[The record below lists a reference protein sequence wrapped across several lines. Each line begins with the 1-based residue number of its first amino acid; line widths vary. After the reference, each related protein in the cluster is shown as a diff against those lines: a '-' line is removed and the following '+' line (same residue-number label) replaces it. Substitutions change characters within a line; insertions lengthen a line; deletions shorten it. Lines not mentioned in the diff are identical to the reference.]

1 MRKNPNAKVRG
12 YMTKRNRKLVPAAA
26 AACLALLSLSGAA
39 QQGTA
44 TGSGSPALTA
54 RVNPPAGAQPVASP
68 AAATADTNQTTP
80 AASGAQPADASQI
93 SNAELVRD
101 MQEMR
106 AEITELKTELKSRN
120 DADALSSEAIKAY
133 EQDVA
138 ALKSAV
144 HPVTAAAT
152 TSTGMQEATP
162 AAAAAPAPP
171 EISAETTTK
180 SAPFPGDW
188 TWLNSGG
195 HNSDSPMST
204 KYFTPEVRF
213 DTNYILDYNHPQDDS
228 MGGSTE
234 MFRSDEWQL
243 EQASVGGDFRLQNVR
258 GRILT
263 MFGEF
268 ATTTIR
274 NDGSYSR
281 GQWQLNNAYRYVSE
295 AWGGYHWDVGH
306 GLNADAGIFVS
317 YIGLFSYYNF
327 DNWAYQPSYVSS
339 NTPWFFTG
347 LRIQYWPTEKLKIE
361 PWFING
367 WQTYGRYNSKPG
379 LGGQILYRPKP
390 YLDFVWNNYGVGQDD
405 AGFPGRTRIHADY
418 SAQIKFYDN
427 PKKMLD
433 KVAFTVTGDLGC
445 EMGGGPVSFGVTQ
458 GGNGPGGIG
467 TLNPKGASPEQGNG
481 VSTYNGGVNCHS
493 HKGNEPKQAFE
504 GWMDYLRVWFD
515 KDKYA
520 MTFGGGQMS
529 NPGRYLTLL
538 PPINGATATTG
549 SPYFTENAGD
559 QAQMRDGTITLDYMP
574 AQFITFRLEESYRYS
589 NVPYWTGR
597 GGITPY
603 APGQGDIHQNVGN
616 AADYICSGSSALGL
630 VDSGIG
636 YVGPDGGPGLAE
648 AVTAC
653 SGGAAPVYVG
663 GNHQVLAPSSLS
675 NIWWPDLRTNQTSTI
690 LAIMVRF

>member
-1 MRKNPNAKVRG
+1 M
-12 YMTKRNRKLVPAAA
+12 KRTHCIALAAVGVCLALMSFPAAA
-26 AACLALLSLSGAA
+26 QQNQPAPAKGAI
-39 QQGTA
+39 
-44 TGSGSPALTA
+44 LTA
-54 RVNPPAGAQPVASP
+54 RVDPPAGADPAKP
-68 AAATADTNQTTP
+68 AAASDPNTP
-80 AASGAQPADASQI
+80 ATAPAAASTPDAAATI
-93 SNAELVRD
+93 SNAEL
-101 MQEMR
+101 MKNMLEMK
-106 AEITELKTELKSRN
+106 AEITELKTELKFR
-120 DADALSSEAIKAY
+120 DAADAASADAIKAY
-133 EQDVA
+133 EHDVA
-138 ALKSAV
+138 SLKAAV
-144 HPVTAAAT
+144 APATAVTASASPSPAQAA
-152 TSTGMQEATP
+152 AP
-162 AAAAAPAPP
+162 AAAPAPP
-171 EISAETTTK
+171 EITAETTTK

-204 KYFTPEVRF
+204 KYFTPEIRF
-213 DTNYILDYNHPQDDS
+213 DTNYILDYNHPSDDS

-347 LRIQYWPTEKLKIE
+347 LRVQYWPTEKLKIE

-390 YLDFVWNNYGVGQDD
+390 WLDFVWNNYGVGQDD

-418 SAQIKFYDN
+418 SGQIKFYDN
-427 PKKMLD
+427 PNKMLD
-433 KVAFTVTGDLGC
+433 KIAFTVTGDLGC
-445 EMGGGPVSFGVTQ
+445 EMGGGPVSFAMAG
-458 GGNGPGGIG
+458 G

-481 VSTYNGGVNCHS
+481 VSTYNGGVNCHN
-493 HKGNEPKQAFE
+493 HKGGEPKQAFE
-504 GWMDYLRVWFD
+504 GWMDYMRFWFH
-515 KDKYA
+515 KDVFA
-520 MTFGGGQMS
+520 VTLGGGQMS

-574 AQFITFRLEESYRYS
+574 KQFITFRLEESYRYS

-603 APGQGDIHQNVGN
+603 APGNGDIHQNVGSPS
-616 AADYICSGSSALGL
+616 DYICSGTSNLGL

-636 YVGPDGGPGLAE
+636 YVTASGGPGLIA
-648 AVTAC
+648 AINQC
-653 SGGAAPVYVG
+653 SGGAYTTVT
-663 GNHQVLAPSSLS
+663 PSNIN

>member
-1 MRKNPNAKVRG
+1 MKN
-12 YMTKRNRKLVPAAA
+12 RNRKLVPAAA

-39 QQGTA
+39 QQTTA
-44 TGSGSPALTA
+44 TGSGSPTLTA
-54 RVNPPAGAQPVASP
+54 SADPPAGAQPVSTP
-68 AAATADTNQTTP
+68 AAASADTNRTTT

-93 SNAELVRD
+93 SNSELMKD

-106 AEITELKTELKSRN
+106 AEITELKAELKSRN

-133 EQDVA
+133 ENDVA
-138 ALKSAV
+138 ALKTAV
-144 HPVTAAAT
+144 HPVTTSASMQAAA
-152 TSTGMQEATP
+152 P
-162 AAAAAPAPP
+162 AAAPAPP
-171 EISAETTTK
+171 EITAETTTK

-213 DTNYILDYNHPQDDS
+213 DTNYILDYNHPADDS

-234 MFRSDEWQL
+234 MFRSDEFQI
-243 EQASVGGDFRLQNVR
+243 EQASVGGDFRIQNVR

-268 ATTTIR
+268 AETTIR
-274 NDGSYSR
+274 NDSSYSR

-295 AWGGYHWDVGH
+295 AWGGYHWDVAH

-427 PKKMLD
+427 PKKTLD
-433 KVAFTVTGDLGC
+433 KIAFTVTGDLGC
-445 EMGGGPVSFGVTQ
+445 EMGGGPVSFAMTG
-458 GGNGPGGIG
+458 G
-467 TLNPKGASPEQGNG
+467 TLNAKGASPEKGNG

-504 GWMDYLRVWFD
+504 GWMDYLRLWFD

-603 APGQGDIHQNVGN
+603 APGQGSIHQNVGN
-616 AADYICSGSSALGL
+616 PADYICSGSSPAGL
-630 VDSGIG
+630 VDSGVG
-636 YVGPDGGPGLAE
+636 YVSASGGPGLA
-648 AVTAC
+648 AAIQSC
-653 SGGAAPVYVG
+653 GGTVSYVG
-663 GNHQVLAPSSLS
+663 SPSNNILSPSSLGY
-675 NIWWPDLRTNQTSTI
+675 IWWPDLRTNQTSTI
-690 LAIMVRF
+690 LAVMVRF